1 MPLPNGLL
9 WRSRRAPL
17 RLSPLLGRA
26 KAACFGHAGHRNA
39 ELGVCVD
46 TEARPF
52 VRVQIDAVPG
62 PVRLSGSP
70 GRWNDGGVRLGILC
84 GGGPAPGMNSVISA
98 ATIEARNS
106 GWDVLGIMD
115 GFQHLIEGRI
125 EEARPLFITD
135 VSRIQLEGG
144 SIIRTSRA
152 NPTVRD
158 EDAADPG
165 WRLNACLKSLQKLGI
180 DALVTIGGDDTAF
193 SASRLAEAAGG
204 GLRVAH
210 VPKTI
215 DNDLPLPGGAPTFG
229 FETARSVGVQL
240 VSNLMTD
247 AITTQ
252 RWYLVV
258 AMGRSAGH
266 LALGIGKSA
275 GATLT
280 VIAEEFPR
288 DEPIRL
294 SRLVDVLETSML
306 KRIAHGRPF
315 GVAVLA
321 EGIGLRLPQDE
332 LQRAMPEVERD
343 EHGNVRLAELE
354 LDRLLAK
361 QVKDRFKER
370 GQDVTV
376 EGKNIGY
383 ELRCAPPIPFDIE
396 YTRDL
401 GYGAVDYLKRLL
413 EGDEPCM
420 ITIQEG
426 HMVPLPFG
434 SFSAPEKGRVR
445 IRLVNVE
452 SSSYRVAREYM
463 IRLDREDLED
473 PERLRPIAE
482 ASGLTPKAFRDRY
495 GYLAEG

>member
-1 MPLPNGLL
+1 V
-9 WRSRRAPL
+9 
-17 RLSPLLGRA
+17 
-26 KAACFGHAGHRNA
+26 K
-39 ELGVCVD
+39 
-46 TEARPF
+46 
-52 VRVQIDAVPG
+52 
-62 PVRLSGSP
+62 
-70 GRWNDGGVRLGILC
+70 LGILC

-115 GFQHLIEGRI
+115 GFEHLIEGCI
-125 EEARPLFITD
+125 EGGTEQARPLSITD
-135 VSRIQLEGG
+135 VSRIHVQGG

-158 EDAADPG
+158 EGAADPD
-165 WRLNACLKSLQKLGI
+165 WRLHACLESLRKLEIG
-180 DALVTIGGDDTAF
+180 ALVTIGGDDTAF

-204 GLRVAH
+204 RLRVAH

-215 DNDLPLPGGAPTFG
+215 DNDLPLPGGTPTFG

-266 LALGIGKSA
+266 LAVGIAKAA
-275 GATLT
+275 GATLA

-294 SRLVDVLETSML
+294 PHLVDVIETSML

-321 EGIGLRLPQDE
+321 EGIGLRLPPDE
-332 LQRAMPEVERD
+332 LARAMPEVERD
-343 EHGNVRLAELE
+343 EHGHVRLAELE
-354 LDRLLAK
+354 LDRLVAK

-370 GQDVTV
+370 GQKITV

-383 ELRCAPPIPFDIE
+383 ELRCAPPIPFDVE

-401 GYGAVDYLKRLL
+401 GYSAVDYLKQLL
-413 EGDEPCM
+413 KGDEPGGM
-420 ITIQEG
+420 VTIQEG
-426 HMVPLPFG
+426 HMVALPFG
-434 SFSAPEKGRVR
+434 SFTDPETGRVQV
-445 IRLVNVE
+445 RLVNVE

-463 IRLDREDLED
+463 IRLDREDLD
-473 PERLRPIAE
+473 NPERLGPIA
-482 ASGLTPKAFRDRY
+482 AAAGLTPDAFRDRY
-495 GYLAEG
+495 GYLVR

>member
-1 MPLPNGLL
+1 MRTSATGRKTAFVLH
-9 WRSRRAPL
+9 SRVK
-17 RLSPLLGRA
+17 SPFAAAGR
-26 KAACFGHAGHRNA
+26 
-39 ELGVCVD
+39 ED
-46 TEARPF
+46 PS
-52 VRVQIDAVPG
+52 
-62 PVRLSGSP
+62 RLSGSLR
-70 GRWNDGGVRLGILC
+70 GWDDEGVKLAILC
-84 GGGPAPGMNSVISA
+84 GGGPAPGMNSVIAA

-115 GFQHLIEGRI
+115 GFQHLIGGRV
-125 EEARPLFITD
+125 EEARPLSITD
-135 VSRIQLEGG
+135 VSRIHVQGG
-144 SIIRTSRA
+144 SVIRTSRA

-158 EDAADPG
+158 EGAADPD
-165 WRLNACLKSLQKLGI
+165 WRLHACLASLRRLEV

-204 GLRVAH
+204 SLRVAH

-215 DNDLPLPGGAPTFG
+215 DNDLPLPGGTPTFG
-229 FETARSVGVQL
+229 FETARSTGVEL
-240 VSNLMTD
+240 VNNLMTD
-247 AITTQ
+247 AMTTQ

-266 LALGIGKSA
+266 LALGTGKSA

-280 VIAEEFPR
+280 VIAEEFPPE
-288 DEPIRL
+288 EPIRL
-294 SRLVDVLETSML
+294 TRLVDVLETSML

-321 EGIGLRLPQDE
+321 EGIGLRLPDDE
-332 LQRAMPEVERD
+332 LAQAMPEVERD
-343 EHGNVRLAELE
+343 EHGHVRLAELE
-354 LDRLLAK
+354 LDRLLAR
-361 QVKDRFKER
+361 QVKERFKAR

-401 GYGAVDYLKRLL
+401 GYGAVDYLKRILK
-413 EGDEPCM
+413 GGEPGGM
-420 ITIQEG
+420 ITIQDG

-434 SFSAPEKGRVR
+434 SFTDPETGRVR

-473 PERLRPIAE
+473 PERLGPIA
-482 ASGLTPKAFRDRY
+482 AAAGLTPEVFRGRY

>member
-1 MPLPNGLL
+1 M
-9 WRSRRAPL
+9 
-17 RLSPLLGRA
+17 
-26 KAACFGHAGHRNA
+26 
-39 ELGVCVD
+39 
-46 TEARPF
+46 
-52 VRVQIDAVPG
+52 
-62 PVRLSGSP
+62 
-70 GRWNDGGVRLGILC
+70 RLGILC

-115 GFQHLIEGRI
+115 GFQHLIEGRTG
-125 EEARPLFITD
+125 EARPLSITD
-135 VSRIQLEGG
+135 VSRIHVQGG

-158 EDAADPG
+158 EGAADPE
-165 WRLNACLKSLQKLGI
+165 WRLHACLDSLQKLGI

-193 SASRLAEAAGG
+193 SASRLAAAGG

-215 DNDLPLPGGAPTFG
+215 DNDLPLPGGSPTFG

-240 VSNLMTD
+240 VNNLITD

-266 LALGIGKSA
+266 LALGIGKAA

-288 DEPIRL
+288 NEPIRL

-332 LQRAMPEVERD
+332 LVTAMPEIERD

-361 QVKDRFKER
+361 QIKARFRQR
-370 GQDVTV
+370 GAKITV

-383 ELRCAPPIPFDIE
+383 ELRCAWPIPFDVE

-401 GYGAVDYLKRLL
+401 GYGAVEYLKRVLD
-413 EGDEPCM
+413 GDEPGGM

-434 SFSAPEKGRVR
+434 SFSDPETGRVQ
-445 IRLVNVE
+445 IRMVNVE

-463 IRLDREDLED
+463 IRLNRGDFED
-473 PERLRPIAE
+473 PEKLHPIAA
-482 ASGLTPKAFRDRY
+482 ASGLTPSAFRDRY
-495 GYLAEG
+495 GYLAEH

>member
-1 MPLPNGLL
+1 M
-9 WRSRRAPL
+9 
-17 RLSPLLGRA
+17 
-26 KAACFGHAGHRNA
+26 K
-39 ELGVCVD
+39 
-46 TEARPF
+46 
-52 VRVQIDAVPG
+52 
-62 PVRLSGSP
+62 
-70 GRWNDGGVRLGILC
+70 LGILC
-84 GGGPAPGMNSVISA
+84 GGGPAPGMNSVICA
-98 ATIEARNS
+98 ATIAARNS

-115 GFQHLIEGRI
+115 GFQHLIEGRVGQ
-125 EEARPLFITD
+125 ARSLSIAE
-135 VSRIQLEGG
+135 VSRIHVQGG
-144 SIIRTSRA
+144 SVIRTSRA

-158 EDAADPG
+158 QEAADPD
-165 WRLNACLKSLQKLGI
+165 WRLHACLESLQKLGI
-180 DALVTIGGDDTAF
+180 GALVTIGGDDTAF

-204 GLRVAH
+204 GLCVAH

-215 DNDLPLPGGAPTFG
+215 DNDLPLPGGTPTFG
-229 FETARSVGVQL
+229 FETARSVGAGL

-280 VIAEEFPR
+280 VIAEEFPP
-288 DEPIRL
+288 DEPIGL

-321 EGIGLRLPQDE
+321 EGIGLRLPPGE
-332 LQRAMPEVERD
+332 LARAMPEVERD
-343 EHGNVRLAELE
+343 EHGNIRLAAFE
-354 LDRLLAK
+354 LDRLLAR
-361 QVKDRFKER
+361 QVKDRFSKR
-370 GQDVTV
+370 GQNVTV

-383 ELRCAPPIPFDIE
+383 ELRCAPPVPFDIE

-401 GYGAVDYLKRLL
+401 GYGAVGYLKRVL
-413 EGDEPCM
+413 GSGQPGGM
-420 ITIQEG
+420 ITIQDG

-434 SFSAPEKGRVR
+434 SFSDAETGRVR

-452 SSSYRVAREYM
+452 SSSYRVARAYM

-473 PERLRPIAE
+473 PEKLRPIAA
-482 ASGLTPKAFRDRY
+482 ASKLTPEAFRDRY
-495 GYLAEG
+495 GYLARG

>member
-1 MPLPNGLL
+1 
-9 WRSRRAPL
+9 
-17 RLSPLLGRA
+17 
-26 KAACFGHAGHRNA
+26 
-39 ELGVCVD
+39 
-46 TEARPF
+46 
-52 VRVQIDAVPG
+52 
-62 PVRLSGSP
+62 
-70 GRWNDGGVRLGILC
+70 
-84 GGGPAPGMNSVISA
+84 MNSVISA

-115 GFQHLIEGRI
+115 GFEHLIEGRI
-125 EEARPLFITD
+125 EARPLSITD
-135 VSRIQLEGG
+135 VSRIHVLGG
-144 SIIRTSRA
+144 SILRTSRA

-158 EDAADPG
+158 ERAADPD
-165 WRLNACLKSLQKLGI
+165 WRLHASLESLRKLEI

-193 SASRLAEAAGG
+193 SASRLAAVAGG
-204 GLRVAH
+204 TLRVAH

-215 DNDLPLPGGAPTFG
+215 DNDLPLPGGTPTFG

-240 VSNLMTD
+240 VNNLMTD
-247 AITTQ
+247 AMTTQ

-266 LALGIGKSA
+266 LAVGIGKSA
-275 GATLT
+275 GATLSI
-280 VIAEEFPR
+280 IAEEFPG

-321 EGIGLRLPQDE
+321 EGIGLRLPE
-332 LQRAMPEVERD
+332 E
-343 EHGNVRLAELE
+343 
-354 LDRLLAK
+354 DRLLAK
-361 QVKDRFKER
+361 LVKER
-370 GQDVTV
+370 FRERGKKITV

-401 GYGAVDYLKRLL
+401 GYSAVDYLRQVLKS
-413 EGDEPCM
+413 GEPGGM
-420 ITIQEG
+420 ITIQDG
-426 HMVPLPFG
+426 HMVALPFG
-434 SFSAPEKGRVR
+434 SFNDPETGRVR

-463 IRLDREDLED
+463 IRLNREDLED
-473 PERLRPIAE
+473 PDKLRPIAA
-482 ASGLTPKAFRDRY
+482 ASGLAPEAFRDRY
-495 GYLAEG
+495 GYLTED

>member
-1 MPLPNGLL
+1 M
-9 WRSRRAPL
+9 
-17 RLSPLLGRA
+17 
-26 KAACFGHAGHRNA
+26 
-39 ELGVCVD
+39 
-46 TEARPF
+46 
-52 VRVQIDAVPG
+52 
-62 PVRLSGSP
+62 
-70 GRWNDGGVRLGILC
+70 RLGILC

-115 GFQHLIEGRI
+115 GFQHLIEGRTQ
-125 EEARPLFITD
+125 EVRPLSIGD
-135 VSRIQLEGG
+135 VSRIHVLGG

-158 EDAADPG
+158 EDAADPD
-165 WRLNACLKSLQKLGI
+165 WRLHACLQSLHKLRI
-180 DALVTIGGDDTAF
+180 DALLTIGGDDTAF
-193 SASRLAEAAGG
+193 SASRLAAAAGG
-204 GLRVAH
+204 TLRVAH

-215 DNDLPLPGGAPTFG
+215 DNDLPLPGGSPTFG

-240 VSNLMTD
+240 VNNLITD

-288 DEPIRL
+288 GEPIRL
-294 SRLVDVLETSML
+294 SHLVDILETSML
-306 KRIAHGRPF
+306 KRIALGRPF

-332 LQRAMPEVERD
+332 LHQAMPDVERD

-354 LDRLLAK
+354 LDRLLAR
-361 QVKDRFKER
+361 QIKDRFKDR
-370 GQDVTV
+370 GQSVTV

-401 GYGAVDYLKRLL
+401 GYGAVNYLKKVL
-413 EGDEPCM
+413 ESDEPGGM
-420 ITIQEG
+420 TTIQEG
-426 HMVPLPFG
+426 HLVPLPFG
-434 SFSAPEKGRVR
+434 SFDDPETGRVR
-445 IRLVNVE
+445 IRLVNIE
-452 SSSYRVAREYM
+452 SNSYQVAREYM
-463 IRLDREDLED
+463 IRLDREDLDD
-473 PERLRPIAE
+473 PEKLRPIA
-482 ASGLTPKAFRDRY
+482 AAANLSLDGFRDRY
-495 GYLAEG
+495 GYLADG

>member
-1 MPLPNGLL
+1 MVM
-9 WRSRRAPL
+9 
-17 RLSPLLGRA
+17 
-26 KAACFGHAGHRNA
+26 K
-39 ELGVCVD
+39 
-46 TEARPF
+46 
-52 VRVQIDAVPG
+52 
-62 PVRLSGSP
+62 
-70 GRWNDGGVRLGILC
+70 LGILC
-84 GGGPAPGMNSVISA
+84 GGGPAPGINSVISA

-106 GWDVLGIMD
+106 GWDVVGIMD
-115 GFQHLIEGRI
+115 GFQHLIEGRTD
-125 EEARPLFITD
+125 EVRPLPVTD
-135 VSRIQLEGG
+135 VSRIHLQGG
-144 SIIRTSRA
+144 SVIRTSRA

-158 EDAADPG
+158 SGADDPD
-165 WRLNACLKSLQKLGI
+165 WRMHACLGSLRKLRI
-180 DALVTIGGDDTAF
+180 NALVTIGGDDTAF
-193 SASRLAEAAGG
+193 SASRLAKAASGD
-204 GLRVAH
+204 LRVAH

-215 DNDLPLPGGAPTFG
+215 DNDLPLPGGTPTFG

-280 VIAEEFPR
+280 LIAEEFPR
-288 DEPIRL
+288 DEPVRL
-294 SRLVDVLETSML
+294 SRLVDILETSML

-321 EGIGLRLPQDE
+321 EGIGLRLPQNE
-332 LQRAMPEVERD
+332 LQEAMPELERD
-343 EHGNVRLAELE
+343 EYGNIRLAELE

-361 QVKDRFKER
+361 QVKDRFRER
-370 GQDVTV
+370 GRKVTV

-401 GYGAVDYLKRLL
+401 GYGAVDYLKRVL
-413 EGDEPCM
+413 EGDEPDGV
-420 ITIQEG
+420 ITIQDG

-434 SFSAPEKGRVR
+434 SFSDPETGRVR
-445 IRLVNVE
+445 IRQVDVKSN
-452 SSSYRVAREYM
+452 SYRVGREYM
-463 IRLDREDLED
+463 IRLDRRDLD
-473 PERLRPIAE
+473 DADNLRPIA
-482 ASGLTPKAFRDRY
+482 AAAGLSPQAFRDRY
-495 GYLAEG
+495 GYLAGD

>member
-1 MPLPNGLL
+1 M
-9 WRSRRAPL
+9 
-17 RLSPLLGRA
+17 
-26 KAACFGHAGHRNA
+26 
-39 ELGVCVD
+39 
-46 TEARPF
+46 EA
-52 VRVQIDAVPG
+52 VK
-62 PVRLSGSP
+62 
-70 GRWNDGGVRLGILC
+70 LGIMC

-115 GFQHLIEGRI
+115 GFQHLMEGATDHVRD
-125 EEARPLFITD
+125 LSITD
-135 VSRIQLEGG
+135 VSRIHVAGG

-158 EDAADPG
+158 EKAEDPD
-165 WRLNACLKSLQKLGI
+165 WRLHRSLDSLRSLGV

-204 GLRVAH
+204 SLRVAH

-215 DNDLPLPGGAPTFG
+215 DNDLPLPGGVPTFG

-240 VSNLMTD
+240 VNNLMTD

-275 GATLT
+275 GATVT
-280 VIAEEFPR
+280 VIAEEFPQG
-288 DEPIRL
+288 DIPL

-306 KRIAHGRPF
+306 KRVAHGRPF

-321 EGIGLRLPQDE
+321 EGIGLRLPQEE
-332 LQRAMPEVERD
+332 LQQAVPEIERD
-343 EHGNVRLAELE
+343 EHGNIRLAELE
-354 LDRLLAK
+354 LDRILAK
-361 QVKDRFKER
+361 LVKDRFKQR
-370 GQDVTV
+370 GRKVTV

-401 GYGAVDYLKRLL
+401 GYSAVDYLRGI
-413 EGDEPCM
+413 EGSSDVGAM

-426 HMVPLPFG
+426 HMVPLAFG
-434 SFSAPEKGRVR
+434 SFSDPETGRVR

-463 IRLDREDLED
+463 IRLEREDLDD
-473 PERLRPIAE
+473 PELLKPIAE
-482 ASGLTPKAFRDRY
+482 AAGMTPDAFRDRY
-495 GYLAEG
+495 GYLAER